1 MNQLRNP
8 VRGFLISVGL
18 DPEIL
23 VEFQYNPAQLS
34 DKRSVSYATLNAP
47 GMLMPIRQY
56 SAGGDR
62 TLSFTVL
69 IDGLFKGPA
78 DDAIDI
84 AKDERGG
91 IGPEL
96 AKYRA
101 FVYPRT
107 ERWQEAASSP
117 DGFTGLYTDQ
127 ETVFAAP
134 PLCQFNFGDR
144 FMDCVVTEVGI
155 TEQLFTP
162 DLDPIRAEV
171 SISLVELTPYDSDPA
186 AGGVP

>member
-1 MNQLRNP
+1 MTERRTP
-8 VRGFLISVGL
+8 VRGFLASVGL

-23 VEFQYNPAQLS
+23 VTFQYNPAQLS
-34 DKRSVSYATLNAP
+34 DKRSVGYATLNAP
-47 GMLMPIRQY
+47 GMLLPIRQY

-62 TLSFTVL
+62 TLSFTVMV
-69 IDGLFKGPA
+69 DGLFPGTA
-78 DDAIDI
+78 DDI

-107 ERWQEAASSP
+107 ERWEEAASAP
-117 DGFTGLYTDQ
+117 NGFTGLYGDQ
-127 ETVFAAP
+127 EHVFAAP
-134 PLCQFNFGDR
+134 PQCRFNFGHR
-144 FMDCVVTEVGI
+144 VMDCVVTEVGI
-155 TEQLFTP
+155 TEQAFTP

-171 SISLVELTPYDSDPA
+171 AITLVELTPYDPDPA
-186 AGGVP
+186 AGGVL